1 MLDYCCETGVHK
13 ERKKLEIKY
22 PEYNIFEGA
31 THSQHFNQAD
41 TVINQNWL

>member
-1 MLDYCCETGVHK
+1 MLDFWCQNYV
-13 ERKKLEIKY
+13 RMEIKY
-22 PEYNIFEGA
+22 SEYNIFEGA